1 VQHLLSL
8 VNRLRQG
15 GISTEIYPDTVKMK
29 KQMSYADAKKIPFVA
44 LAGENE
50 IAEQVVQ
57 LKDMTTGE
65 QRKVALEEMVSFA
78 KQIFSKNICL
88 FLKYIISLLRKATNH
103 N

>member
-1 VQHLLSL
+1 MFVNFGEKEVQHLLSL

-15 GISTEIYPDTVKMK
+15 GISTEIYPDAVKMK

-65 QRKVALEEMVSFA
+65 QRKVAMEEMVSFA
-78 KQIFSKNICL
+78 KQIFVYFK
-88 FLKYIISLLRKATNH
+88 K
-103 N
+103 